1 MSTTVIKDTK
11 EYFIE
16 LALSTSVSEETW
28 LKEIRTEALELFKNL
43 DFPTTRSEEWKY
55 TRITPLLKKA
65 FKKGEYVKVDYS
77 KYQIADLDTIIVPVI
92 NGLINLADI
101 VLPKGIELLDIHTA
115 KEKYALYIEQYYSK
129 LADNKNIFTALNTV
143 ASTPYILKINDKANN
158 LKSIHF
164 VFIIKGE
171 AVFAQPR
178 FLIIAGKH
186 SEFNVITSF
195 HSESNISFNNGVFE
209 FVLEENAKLDW
220 TKIQSENSESIHVS
234 TEDVYMHANSTLA
247 LHTYTFNGGMIRNN
261 VNVAIDASNCEANLN
276 GLYLLNGKQHVDNH
290 TKIAHMKA
298 HSNSNELYKGIM
310 DDTSTGVFNGKVHV
324 YQDAQKTNAFQ
335 SNKNI
340 LLSDNA
346 TINSK
351 PELEIY
357 ADDVKC
363 SHGSTTGQ
371 FDEDA
376 IFYLRARGIGEQ
388 SARALLVEAFA
399 NEVTEY
405 LSSEALKNHV
415 LSLIHKKLSKE
426 I

>member
-1 MSTTVIKDTK
+1 MSTTVAKDNK
-11 EYFIE
+11 EHFFE
-16 LALSTSVSEETW
+16 LALSSSVSEEAW
-28 LKEIRTEALELFKNL
+28 LKEIRTEALESFKSL
-43 DFPTTRSEEWKY
+43 DFPTTRNEEWKY
-55 TRITPLLKKA
+55 TRITPLLKKP
-65 FKKGEYVKVDYS
+65 FKKGEYANVQTSNYH
-77 KYQIADLDTIIVPVI
+77 IADLNAVVIPVI
-92 NGLINLADI
+92 NGLVNLTNVA
-101 VLPKGIELLDIHTA
+101 LPKGIELLDIHTA
-115 KEKYALYIEQYYSK
+115 KEKHPSYIEQYFSK

-143 ASTPYILKINDKANN
+143 SATPYILKTDNKAIIE
-158 LKSIHF
+158 KPIHF
-164 VFIIKGE
+164 VFISKGDD
-171 AVFAQPR
+171 VFVQPR
-178 FLIIAGKH
+178 FLIIAGKQ

-195 HSESNISFNNGVFE
+195 HSDCKSA
-209 FVLEENAKLDW
+209 FVNVVVEVVAEENSKVEW
-220 TKIQSENSESIHVS
+220 TKIQSENNESIHVS
-234 TEDVYMHANSTLA
+234 SEDIYMSTNSTFT
-247 LHTYTFNGGMIRNN
+247 LHTYTFNGAMVRNN
-261 VNVAIDASNCEANLN
+261 INVAIDASNCEANLN
-276 GLYLLNGKQHVDNH
+276 GLYLLDGKQHVDNH

-310 DDTSTGVFNGKVHV
+310 DDASTAVFNGKVHV

-346 TINSK
+346 TINTK

-376 IFYLRARGIGEQ
+376 VFYLRARGIGEQ

-399 NEVTEY
+399 NDVTES
-405 LSSEALKNHV
+405 LSSDAVKNHV

-426 I
+426 L

>member
-1 MSTTVIKDTK
+1 MSTTITKDNK
-11 EYFIE
+11 DHFFE
-16 LALSTSVSEETW
+16 LILSSSVSEEAW
-28 LKEIRTEALELFKNL
+28 LKEIRTEALESFKAL
-43 DFPTTRSEEWKY
+43 DFPTSRNEEWKY
-55 TRITPLLKKA
+55 TRITPLLKKD
-65 FKKGEYVKVDYS
+65 FKKGEYFNVQTS
-77 KYQIADLDTIIVPVI
+77 NYQIADLDAVTIPVI
-92 NGLINLADI
+92 NGIINPKEHT
-101 VLPKGIELLDIHTA
+101 LPNGIELLDIHTA
-115 KEKYALYIEQYYSK
+115 KEKYPSYIEQYFSK

-143 ASTPYILKINDKANN
+143 SATPYIIKTDNKAIIE
-158 LKSIHF
+158 KPIHF
-164 VFIIKGE
+164 VFISKGDE
-171 AVFAQPR
+171 VFVQPR
-178 FLIIAGKH
+178 FLIIVGKQ

-195 HSESNISFNNGVFE
+195 HSDCKSA
-209 FVLEENAKLDW
+209 FVNSVIEVVAEENSKVEW

-234 TEDVYMHANSTLA
+234 SEDIYMSANSIFT
-247 LHTYTFNGGMIRNN
+247 LHTYTFNGAMVRNN
-261 VNVAIDASNCEANLN
+261 VNVAIDAANCEANLN
-276 GLYLLNGKQHVDNH
+276 GLYLLDGKQHVDNH

-310 DDTSTGVFNGKVHV
+310 NDASTAVFNGKVHV

-346 TINSK
+346 TINTK

-376 IFYLRARGIGEQ
+376 VFYLRARGVGEQ

-399 NEVTEY
+399 NDVTES
-405 LSSEALKNHV
+405 LKSEVLKNHI
-415 LSLIHKKLSKE
+415 LSLIHKKLSKQL
-426 I
+426 